1 MKKEVLLYVIGAARV
16 GSLGAGRRNRSA
28 RYLSNARPC
37 GAAFHRF
44 MNLLFTLL
52 LVLASLTA
60 TAQQAELAALLKKEN
75 VAGMQLVYRHG
86 RTTKTYSLGLR
97 RAGTAEVVTAT
108 TIFQAASLGKVVLAY
123 TALRL
128 HDRGLLDLDKPLLAY
143 YPYPRLLH
151 EPRADRITA
160 RMVLGHTTG
169 LPNWAENPTGPT
181 WPTSALHLRY
191 APDSC
196 WSYSGE
202 GYVFLQKTMEHLTG
216 QSFEALAEAEIFRP
230 LGMKNSSFAWRPG
243 FAATAATGHDGKG
256 QPTEIKQ
263 FAAPYGAYSL
273 LTTATDYSRFL
284 QALMAGRGLKP
295 ATARLLLAPANPAD
309 RCGHP
314 ASPADPAI
322 AWACGLGLA
331 TTSQG
336 LAQWHWGDN
345 GDFKGFFM
353 TLPGQQK
360 SVVFLTNS
368 SNGARIADEVLRIF
382 FGPGQYW
389 ATQWLAE
396 E

>member
-1 MKKEVLLYVIGAARV
+1 
-16 GSLGAGRRNRSA
+16 
-28 RYLSNARPC
+28 
-37 GAAFHRF
+37 
-44 MNLLFTLL
+44 MNFLFTLVL
-52 LVLASLTA
+52 LLASLAA

-75 VAGMQLVYRHG
+75 VAGMQLVYRQG
-86 RTTKTYSLGLR
+86 RTTKTYNLGVR
-97 RAGTAEVVTAT
+97 QAGTSQAVTADT
-108 TIFQAASLGKVVLAY
+108 RFQAASLGKVVLAY
-123 TALRL
+123 TTLRL
-128 HDRGLLDLDKPLLAY
+128 LDRGVLDLDKPLLAY

-181 WPTSALHLRY
+181 WATSALHVRY

-202 GYVFLQKTMEHLTG
+202 GYVLLQKTLEHLTG
-216 QSFEALAEAEIFRP
+216 QSFEALAEAEVFRP
-230 LGMKNSSFAWRPG
+230 LGMKNSSFVWRDS
-243 FAATAATGHDGKG
+243 FAATASTGHDGKG
-256 QPTEIKQ
+256 QPTKVGKFTEG
-263 FAAPYGAYSL
+263 YGAYSL
-273 LTTATDYSRFL
+273 LSTAPDYSRFL
-284 QALMAGRGLKP
+284 QAIMTGRGLKP
-295 ATARLLLAPANPAD
+295 ATARLLTTPANPAN

>member
-1 MKKEVLLYVIGAARV
+1 
-16 GSLGAGRRNRSA
+16 
-28 RYLSNARPC
+28 
-37 GAAFHRF
+37 
-44 MNLLFTLL
+44 MNLLLTLVL
-52 LVLASLTA
+52 LLASLAA

-75 VAGMQLVYRHG
+75 VTGMQLVYRQG
-86 RTTKTYSLGLR
+86 RTTKTYSLGVR
-97 RAGTAEVVTAT
+97 QAGASQAVTAT
-108 TIFQAASLGKVVLAY
+108 SIFQAASLGKVVLAY
-123 TALRL
+123 TTLRL
-128 HDRGLLDLDKPLLAY
+128 VDRGVLDLDKPLLTY
-143 YPYPRLLH
+143 YPYPRLLP
-151 EPRADRITA
+151 EARADKITA

-169 LPNWAENPTGPT
+169 LPNWAEKPTGPT
-181 WPTSALHLRY
+181 WKTSALHLRY

-202 GYVFLQKTMEHLTG
+202 GYVFLQKTLEHLTG
-216 QSFEALAEAEIFRP
+216 QSFEALAEAEVFRP
-230 LGMKNSSFAWRPG
+230 LGMQNSSFVWRES
-243 FAATAATGHDGKG
+243 FAASASTGHDGQG
-256 QPTEIKQ
+256 QPTSIGKFTEG
-263 FAAPYGAYSL
+263 YGAYSL

-284 QALMAGRGLKP
+284 QAIMTGRGLKP
-295 ATARLLLAPANPAD
+295 ATASLLTTPANPAN

-322 AWACGLGLA
+322 SWACGLGLA

-345 GDFKGFFM
+345 NDFKGFFM

-360 SVVFLTNS
+360 SLVFLTNS
-368 SNGARIADEVLRIF
+368 SNGARITDEVLRIF